1 MIVQVTLILLIS
13 APLANHVEALS
24 ENYFNFRVKTL
35 DQLNMAR
42 QILAAGDVA
51 KIYEIIKTFGN
62 FFGADLP
69 TGLFGPAAN
78 MYKLKWSRRLEKVA
92 FEYMENNENPSVDI
106 TKSIHYKD
114 HIGFLW
120 MGDLLNIAN
129 YLTDVVN
136 ISIFDKVEVIIMVL
150 WMLASMPK
158 SLPLGKGEHYGPA
171 EALFAERYEI
181 GCTSS
186 PIFSVCFL
194 DPLPYQKLPFKIGPA
209 CTVCSTY
216 CEFWQGADKTIEEG
230 DLCVPPIPHQEKMLE
245 TVTESMTDGSYNYDL
260 YLSLLVPIFLIL
272 ILHISK

>member
-1 MIVQVTLILLIS
+1 
-13 APLANHVEALS
+13 
-24 ENYFNFRVKTL
+24 
-35 DQLNMAR
+35 MAR
-42 QILAAGDVA
+42 QILASGDVA
-51 KIYEIIKTFGN
+51 KIYEIIRSVSN

-69 TGLFGPAAN
+69 TGLFGPAAD
-78 MYKLKWSRRLEKVA
+78 MYKLKWSRRLEKIA

-106 TKSIHYKD
+106 RKSIHYKE

-120 MGDLLNIAN
+120 MGDILNVVQS
-129 YLTDVVN
+129 LTNVVK
-136 ISIFDKVEVIIMVL
+136 IDKLGDIQKKIEKVLKYVEIIMLVI
-150 WMLASMPK
+150 WMLASMPT

-194 DPLPYQKLPFKIGPA
+194 DPLPYREHPFRIGPA

-245 TVTESMTDGSYNYDL
+245 TVTESMADGSYNYDL
-260 YLSLLVPIFLIL
+260 FLSLMIPIFLIL